1 MLHLANEAGDRFHPF
16 HFFLM
21 ISFDY
26 QYSEGKNEG
35 KDLRRKVKKAATFLF
50 QGLGRGLDAKYF
62 L

>member
-21 ISFDY
+21 ISFD
-26 QYSEGKNEG
+26 SEGKNEV